1 VPPNAPSKRSKPP
14 NQTNQHEALSAAASS
29 AATSAAA
36 PTPQKRDGTNRAAQE
51 RQQVD
56 SRFPTQI
63 TSALNTFDKVVA
75 LAQALHRV
83 DAAELTLEQKHTHH
97 KQQRQLEHDHAML
110 PQPLKSDLSALHT
123 VKTFCVPTGQ

>member
-1 VPPNAPSKRSKPP
+1 M
-14 NQTNQHEALSAAASS
+14 
-29 AATSAAA
+29 
-36 PTPQKRDGTNRAAQE
+36 
-51 RQQVD
+51 D